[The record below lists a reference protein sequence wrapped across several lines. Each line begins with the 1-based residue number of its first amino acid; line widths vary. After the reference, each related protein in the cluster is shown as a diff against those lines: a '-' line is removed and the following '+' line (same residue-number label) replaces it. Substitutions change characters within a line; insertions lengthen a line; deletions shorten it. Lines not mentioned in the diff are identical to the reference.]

1 MTLYVKMAI
10 LWNLNLIKNVEDIVV
25 LLTRKLVISVSV
37 SIMVFMN
44 KECFLIS
51 NSHLIRQSNSGYRCT
66 VVPLYRCTVVPL
78 YRCTEVPLYR
88 CTVVPLYRCTVVN
101 HALQCLHGG
110 SLEIT
115 HTVPLKK
122 LSLFLYQTE
131 RYCCFVTSLIV
142 LIQK

>member
-1 MTLYVKMAI
+1 MWKISSFFWLENWLFLWVSPSWFLWTRNAFWYLIHTWSDKAI
-10 LWNLNLIKNVEDIVV
+10 QGTVV
-25 LLTRKLVISVSV
+25 PL
-37 SIMVFMN
+37 
-44 KECFLIS
+44 
-51 NSHLIRQSNSGYRCT
+51 YRCT
-66 VVPLYRCTVVPL
+66 VVPLYRCTVVPKYRCTVVPL

-131 RYCCFVTSLIV
+131 RYCCFITSLIF
-142 LIQK
+142 LIRK